1 METNRVKER
10 VFYMSCFDR
19 LTEKFNGPMKSILKR
34 LCSEQPRQWHRYIN
48 PLLFA
53 YREVPQESTGFS
65 PFELLYGRAV
75 RGPMTILK
83 QLWTKEVEE
92 PEVKN
97 SYQYVFE
104 LREKLEDTLKL
115 AHSELEKAQQKGK
128 HYYDR
133 KSKVRKSQPGEKL
146 LVLLPTDH
154 NKLLMQ
160 RKGPFEISSVVGLN
174 DYRVKVKGKEKVYHA
189 NLLKKYFEREETTVE
204 GAVAVGT
211 GATSI
216 DDAVDCAAKVDE
228 AEGEEVDFLELGGY
242 VAKES
247 IEDVTSGPNLTD
259 EQQTEFTDLA
269 KQFTNL
275 FTEAPGTTD
284 LVQHHIKLTS
294 DEPVRSRPYPVPYSM
309 RESLRKDIAD
319 MIKMGVIRES
329 SSPYASP
336 VVVVK
341 KKDNTN
347 RVCVD
352 YRKLNKLTV
361 FDPEPMPSAEHLFQ
375 KLSGDKFYSKIDLSK
390 GYWQITIP
398 EEDIPKTAFVT
409 PDGSYEFL
417 KMPFGMINSAAT
429 LKRAMKKLIEDL
441 DDVDFYWDDILVHTR
456 TWEEHI
462 RALRELFSRLVQAG
476 LTIRP
481 TKCLFGVNS
490 VDFLGHRL
498 EQGMI
503 GLHQDNVE
511 KIKDAPRPS
520 TKKQVRSF
528 MGLAGYYRDFIP
540 NFAAIAAP
548 LSDLT
553 RKDQPNKVE
562 WSEAQQK
569 A

>member
-1 METNRVKER
+1 M
-10 VFYMSCFDR
+10 
-19 LTEKFNGPMKSILKR
+19 LI
-34 LCSEQPRQWHRYIN
+34 
-48 PLLFA
+48 
-53 YREVPQESTGFS
+53 
-65 PFELLYGRAV
+65 
-75 RGPMTILK
+75 
-83 QLWTKEVEE
+83 
-92 PEVKN
+92 
-97 SYQYVFE
+97 
-104 LREKLEDTLKL
+104 
-115 AHSELEKAQQKGK
+115 
-128 HYYDR
+128 
-133 KSKVRKSQPGEKL
+133 
-146 LVLLPTDH
+146 LLPTDH

-160 RKGPFEISSVVGLN
+160 WKGPFEVSSVVGLN
-174 DYRVKVKGKEKVYHA
+174 DYKVKVKGKEKVYHA
-189 NLLKKYFEREETTVE
+189 NLLKKYFEREETTAE
-204 GAVAVGT
+204 GAVAGGVG
-211 GATSI
+211 ASCV
-216 DDAVDCAAKVDE
+216 DDTVDCATKADE
-228 AEGEEVDFLELGGY
+228 AEGENVDFLELGGY

-247 IEDVTSGPNLTD
+247 IEDVETGPNLTD
-259 EQQTEFTDLA
+259 EQRNEFMDLA
-269 KQFTNL
+269 KQFRNL
-275 FTEAPGTTD
+275 FTEAPGATD
-284 LVQHHIKLTS
+284 LVQHLIILIS
-294 DEPVRSRPYPVPYSM
+294 DESVRSRPYPVPYSI
-309 RESLRKDIAD
+309 RESLRRDIAD

-361 FDPEPMPSAEHLFQ
+361 FDPEPMPTAEHLFQ

-398 EEDIPKTAFVT
+398 EEDIQRTAFVT

-417 KMPFGMINSAAT
+417 KMPFGMIKSAAT
-429 LKRAMKKLIEDL
+429 LKRAMKKLLEDL
-441 DDVDFYWDDILVHTR
+441 ANVDFYWDDILVHTR

-476 LTIRP
+476 FTIRP

-511 KIKDAPRPS
+511 KIKDALSPS

-528 MGLAGYYRDFIP
+528 MGLAGYYIDFIP
-540 NFAAIAAP
+540 NFAAIAVP

-553 RKDQPNKVE
+553 RKGQPNKG
-562 WSEAQQK
+562 WGEAQEKAYRTIKSYLTSEPILRLPDPAKTYFLRTDASNSGIRAVLMQK
-569 A
+569 HDENLFPVCYASKKLTGAEIEKECLAIVWSIKRFHLYLYGVSFVLQTDHEPLKYMNSAKFANGRLMRWAMFLQSYSFTVEAIKGSENLGADYLSRAEE